1 MLLLHACLLQH
12 WVKMD
17 LLLMLLR
24 VWLLVTREWLMLR
37 RVETHL
43 PRAEVI
49 EAAAPVSAVRRAR
62 TLIPRG
68 GVRRRLLIFALLRLP
83 LLLNVV
89 CIVLVVWQRD
99 RGRGRN
105 APRLTPSVQSANLL
119 FHLRLRPH
127 YASPPQMKQ
136 LIDALK
142 AGGESEGI
150 PPPPLLAAATS
161 RRESDKR
168 VFVEIRYFGTP
179 MFPNDACLRPLRRS
193 QLFQPLPILVFGD
206 RVVVIAPQV
215 AKANRDAHFEDVIR
229 EIILQVGLHF

>member
-68 GVRRRLLIFALLRLP
+68 GVRRRLLIFALLCLP

-105 APRLTPSVQSANLL
+105 APRLTPSVQSVNEL

-150 PPPPLLAAATS
+150 PS
-161 RRESDKR
+161 RRLDR
-168 VFVEIRYFGTP
+168 TP
-179 MFPNDACLRPLRRS
+179 A
-193 QLFQPLPILVFGD
+193 
-206 RVVVIAPQV
+206 APFCPG
-215 AKANRDAHFEDVIR
+215 H
-229 EIILQVGLHF
+229 